1 MNTMKLIFT
10 IKYIVPISSPDNRT
24 GSLAL
29 NTISLLGGV
38 HLLDRFVNKAQEE
51 KFRNAYSAWKPIT
64 IKKL

>member
-1 MNTMKLIFT
+1 MKLVFT
-10 IKYIVPISSPDNRT
+10 IKYIVPISSPDHRT

-29 NTISLLGGV
+29 NTNSLFGGI

-51 KFRNAYSAWKPIT
+51 KFLNSNSTWKPIT